1 MIILSIINDSEK
13 NHFQIAIS
21 TQGLGFITMVVAFLL
36 VSRVNIGL
44 GRFNEARS
52 NLEILYRETRELVQN
67 VCVLSNHDT
76 SEQAKA
82 WRHELS
88 YRLLLL
94 LRTSMAVIDYPTDFI
109 AAWDIPELK
118 GEELEDIKNVLTGP
132 CSKRWAHAE
141 RGEWENSMRVPIRIA
156 YLLRKTIHA
165 QDKRLQVPMVTAH
178 ENKLLASVDTFMSG
192 YYGIRKFLTTPV
204 PFPLVQMARTF
215 LVWYVFSIPFAMLTD
230 STSSHFSRCAI
241 VFLITFGESL
251 HESCSF

>member
-1 MIILSIINDSEK
+1 MIILSMINDSEK

-36 VSRVNIGL
+36 VSRVNIAL
-44 GRFNEARS
+44 GRFNEARG

-76 SEQAKA
+76 SDQAKA

-94 LRTSMAVIDYPTDFI
+94 LRTSMAVIDFPTDFI

-132 CSKRWAHAE
+132 YSKRWAHAE
-141 RGEWENSMRVPIRIA
+141 RGEWEN
-156 YLLRKTIHA
+156 TIHA

-215 LVWYVFSIPFAMLTD
+215 LVWYIFSIPFAMLTD
-230 STSSHFSRCAI
+230 KTSSHFSRCAI